1 MKFSHPGTRVAALPI
16 LLVAVLFCSPAL
28 SQSGWGVWATPDA
41 SCSEAQAWYG
51 QQNIQSE
58 PTGMRNVAYP
68 EGNATYWAGLVS
80 GTIGSTVTI
89 KGQFPAARYMGIQ
102 VYDIEHNV
110 RGAIGDQEIN
120 PDAGTNNPFRSGSTA
135 ELGTYTVKLVFGATP
150 ATPAPNTIYS
160 DGLTEVG
167 LVYRV
172 YYPNNVKSLYGSTT
186 SPKLPKIKQNGVAL
200 STCKPRPILPKSE
213 TVNGHIDQYDFT
225 GTIPVETRPVT
236 NPPSVLLSITNPF
249 TPFYPSADNNY
260 MSALISR
267 QFMTAPYDYNM
278 VVMRFRAPTFPNT
291 QTGEAPWLATTE
303 RQVRFWSVCENEP
316 LTTGVTRCLADG
328 QSHPVDGFV
337 TVVFSDPSNKPSN
350 SQLQTWGASWLPFG
364 ALLDTDVVYTL
375 DGEPKTNAD
384 GIYWYGFI
392 LYRQTLA
399 NPSWTQSMSAVGQL
413 PRTQVKAAMGDYYPK
428 IGYCRKS
435 DFKKL
440 GAGCI
445 GL

>member
-1 MKFSHPGTRVAALPI
+1 MNLRRYPARLSALLLSIAAI
-16 LLVAVLFCSPAL
+16 AVCTPAQA
-28 SQSGWGVWATPDA
+28 QSGWGVWLTPDA
-41 SCSEAQAWYG
+41 SCTGDQAWYG

-58 PTGMRNVAYP
+58 PTGMRNIAYP
-68 EGNATYWAGLVS
+68 EGNATYWARVMTGA
-80 GTIGSTVTI
+80 IGSTVTI

-110 RGAIGDQEIN
+110 RSAIGDQDIN
-120 PDAGTNNPFRSGSTA
+120 PDSGSNNPFRAGATA

-160 DGLTEVG
+160 DGLTEIG
-167 LVYRV
+167 LLYRV
-172 YYPNNVKSLYGSTT
+172 YYPNNVKSLIGSTT
-186 SPKLPKIKQNGVAL
+186 SPALPTIKQDGVKMA
-200 STCKPRPILPKSE
+200 TCKPRPILPKSD

-225 GTIPVETRPVT
+225 GTIPADTRPVT
-236 NPPSVLLSITNPF
+236 NPPSLLLSITNPF

-278 VVMRFRAPTFPNT
+278 VVMRMKAPTFPNT
-291 QTGEAPWLATTE
+291 QLGEAPWLATTE

-328 QSHPVDGFV
+328 QSTPLDGYV
-337 TVVFSDPSNKPSN
+337 TVVFSDPSNKPSA
-350 SQLQTWGASWLPFG
+350 SQLQTWGASWLPLG
-364 ALLDTDVVYTL
+364 ALTADDVVYDI
-375 DGEPKTNAD
+375 DGNPKTNAD

-392 LYRQTLA
+392 LYRQTIA
-399 NPSWTQSMSAVGQL
+399 NPSWTQSMAAVGQL